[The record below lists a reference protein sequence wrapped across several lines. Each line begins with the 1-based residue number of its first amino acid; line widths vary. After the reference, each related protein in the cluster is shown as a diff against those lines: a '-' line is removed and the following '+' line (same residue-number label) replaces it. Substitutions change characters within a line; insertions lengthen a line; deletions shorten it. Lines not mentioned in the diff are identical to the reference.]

1 MADLG
6 LLPTLN
12 AFGSGVFCLFVVVV
26 VVVVVLGG
34 TALPISPIRIPEDK

>member
-26 VVVVVLGG
+26 VVVVLGG